1 MSLFD
6 ILLAIFVGGFSGVI
20 GSLLERKLYVF
31 YKFRKYRRFRSKPI
45 IMDEMSFVF
54 GEHDA
59 GRKAADDFFKSR
71 RVNKQ

>member
-6 ILLAIFVGGFSGVI
+6 ILLSVFVGGFSGVI
-20 GSLLERKLYVF
+20 GSLIERKFYVF

-45 IMDEMSFVF
+45 IMDEASFIF
-54 GEHDA
+54 GEHNA
-59 GRKAADDFFKSR
+59 GRKAAEEFYKSR